1 MHDTTRISLG
11 ITVVYYLIHP
21 DLDKTIEIFK
31 FIFGYD
37 KQFILNKIH
46 FFNRP
51 VNNKHNKQHQLE

>member
-1 MHDTTRISLG
+1 MTRHAFHWGSQWFI
-11 ITVVYYLIHP
+11 IKKNP

-37 KQFILNKIH
+37 KHFILNKIH